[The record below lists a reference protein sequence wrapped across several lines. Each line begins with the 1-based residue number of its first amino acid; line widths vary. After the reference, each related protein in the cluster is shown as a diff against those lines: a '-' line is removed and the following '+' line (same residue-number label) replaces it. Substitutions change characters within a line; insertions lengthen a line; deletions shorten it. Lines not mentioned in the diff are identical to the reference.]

1 MVNII
6 GEMYIIL
13 GEDNSGK
20 QTLYWDT
27 LYMDKEAA
35 VNSLR
40 NRIYNNME
48 HYINNSIIKLEIG
61 TDYASIVNTY
71 TNTIVMKLIT
81 IRVNDLIEDKEDA
94 E

>member
-27 LYMDKEAA
+27 LYYGQGSRCKI
-35 VNSLR
+35 S
-40 NRIYNNME
+40 
-48 HYINNSIIKLEIG
+48 
-61 TDYASIVNTY
+61 
-71 TNTIVMKLIT
+71 
-81 IRVNDLIEDKEDA
+81 
-94 E
+94 